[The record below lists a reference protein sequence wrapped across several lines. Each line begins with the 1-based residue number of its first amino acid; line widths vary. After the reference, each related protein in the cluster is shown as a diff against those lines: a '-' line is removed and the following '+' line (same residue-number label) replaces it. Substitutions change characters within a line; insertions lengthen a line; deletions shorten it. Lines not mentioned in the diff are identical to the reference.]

1 MLGHKKLQTTQ
12 LYAKV
17 LDGKVSEDMQALN
30 KRLGQKN
37 LSG

>member
-30 KRLGQKN
+30 KRLGQKI
-37 LSG
+37 